1 MIKKILT
8 LTIMLASISVGA
20 SITKSNLGAFNTALV
35 DSSSALPYDAE
46 VEYID
51 SIVPAFIDTGIYP
64 NGSTI
69 VEIDGLFLSAGANS
83 LGSMLGCYNDRYMFR
98 YRNTTRAE
106 LSMVERGNG
115 TGYGSWC
122 YFETNIKSRHTYT
135 YGGNLGVLLDGI
147 QIDDGI
153 VFSQKGYASTLKI
166 AGGYNAQNTQRG
178 GNNRYWRVSIWK
190 NDELVRDFQPVRIT
204 NEYSEIEGAMYDRV
218 SGEVFR
224 NSGTGSFII
233 GPDKR

>member
-64 NGSTI
+64 NNSTI

-83 LGSMLGCYNDRYMFR
+83 LGTMMGCNNDRYMFR
-98 YRNTTRAE
+98 YRTTTRAE
-106 LSMVERGNG
+106 LAMVKRGNG
-115 TGYGSWC
+115 VGNGSWC
-122 YFETNIKSRHTYT
+122 YFETDIKTRHLYT
-135 YGGNLGVLLDGI
+135 YGGNFGVLLDGE

-153 VFSQKGYASTLKI
+153 VFANYTYTLKI
-166 AGGYNAQNTQRG
+166 AGGYNSTNSQRG
-178 GNNRYWRVSIWK
+178 GNCRYWRVSIWK
-190 NDELVRDFQPVRIT
+190 NNELVRDFQPVRIT

-218 SGEVFR
+218 SGKLFR
-224 NSGTGSFII
+224 NAGTGRFII
-233 GPDKR
+233 GPDI